1 MGLTPS
7 AGLFFAA
14 GLGTRMRPLTLTR
27 PKPLVTV
34 GGTTLLDHALTLG
47 AGLTRRVVNAHYL
60 APRIVSHLARTDVL
74 ISDETDLLR
83 DTGGGLRHA
92 LPLLGE
98 GPVFT
103 MNTDAIW
110 SGPNPFDLLA
120 EAWRPDRMQALMLCI
135 PRDQAL
141 GHTGPGDVL
150 KSTDGRLSFGPGA
163 VYAGA
168 QIIDPAALAGHDA
181 PVFSLRAV
189 WEDLARR
196 GTLHGVD
203 YPGRWCDVG
212 RPDAIPLAE
221 TLL

>member
-1 MGLTPS
+1 MDLTPS

-14 GLGTRMRPLTLTR
+14 GLGTRMRPLTLDR

-34 GGTTLLDHALTLG
+34 GGTTLLDHALALG
-47 AGLTRRVVNAHYL
+47 SGLTRRVVNTHYL
-60 APRIVSHLARTDVL
+60 APLIVTHLAGTGVL

-92 LPLLGE
+92 MPLLGP

-103 MNTDAIW
+103 LNTDAIW

-120 EAWRPDRMQALMLCI
+120 GHWRPGEMEALMLCI
-135 PRDQAL
+135 PRDRAL
-141 GHTGPGDVL
+141 GHAGPGDVL
-150 KSTDGRLSFGPGA
+150 READGRLHFGAGA
-163 VYAGA
+163 VYSGA
-168 QIIDPAALAGHDA
+168 QIIDPAALAGHDD

-189 WEDLARR
+189 WERLAGR
-196 GTLHGVD
+196 GTLHGLD

-212 RPDAIPLAE
+212 HPDAIPLAE